1 MILSHDDRSHDS
13 AFADGRTHMDHNTE
27 AVWNTDTSLLDA
39 LELEVV
45 ARLMI
50 AARRSLHTALPS
62 ELIPDPAMDLLLQL
76 FLADVRGERLLANR
90 LAKATFGSLPTL
102 QRWAAALV
110 QYGLIDRDET
120 GFGLTADG
128 RLKMVQTLRAVVD
141 SQSHADAVTV

>member
-1 MILSHDDRSHDS
+1 LDQKR
-13 AFADGRTHMDHNTE
+13 E
-27 AVWNTDTSLLDA
+27 AVWRTDASLLDA
-39 LELEVV
+39 PELAVV
-45 ARLMI
+45 ARFMI

-76 FLADVRGERLLANR
+76 FLADVHKERLEAKR
-90 LAKATFGSLPTL
+90 LAKATFGSLPAL

-128 RLKMVQTLRAVVD
+128 RSKMVQTLRAVVD